1 MNFVKEEAIV
11 RSDLLLSTIIILLRM
26 NVRKDYTLA
35 HCGYILVERTK
46 TYLIKLKHTQKRNFA
61 TVVVSEILLLLIQ
74 SIVSRSQLKIF
85 SLV

>member
-46 TYLIKLKHTQKRNFA
+46 TYLIKLKHTAEKLCYNGGVGDIAFTYTIHR
-61 TVVVSEILLLLIQ
+61 V
-74 SIVSRSQLKIF
+74 
-85 SLV
+85 

>member
-35 HCGYILVERTK
+35 HCVD
-46 TYLIKLKHTQKRNFA
+46 
-61 TVVVSEILLLLIQ
+61 
-74 SIVSRSQLKIF
+74 IF
-85 SLV
+85 